1 MRECTGG
8 HFGLGGSAIVFWVCD
23 RLGRR
28 EKKVRSVLPGRG
40 IVWAKAEEKSL
51 RLVGRIENSP
61 ILQTC
66 SPPTTTFHLINHS
79 PQVRVIPDSC
89 LLAGSSQSLGP
100 DRCCP
105 FHKLSESLV
114 SVPRGYCRYFWT
126 WLLGLSLPSPLSNT
140 FFQHAVREI
149 FPKANSANSILS
161 ILSFKSFRSSKSCAQ

>member
-1 MRECTGG
+1 MHWWALWARRISNSFLGLWQAWKERKESAFGITRKGNSLSQSRGEKFKTCWKNRKFSHPTNLFSSHH
-8 HFGLGGSAIVFWVCD
+8 HF
-23 RLGRR
+23 
-28 EKKVRSVLPGRG
+28 
-40 IVWAKAEEKSL
+40 
-51 RLVGRIENSP
+51 
-61 ILQTC
+61 
-66 SPPTTTFHLINHS
+66 PPNHS